1 MISVASFHR
10 KLVVRSWRKIR
21 HRRKLLLFARVE
33 TLFIAGG
40 RRVATVVSDC
50 TEDLTIITSLRGKN
64 SRLSSLGPKERTF
77 MGNGSVAEPE
87 SQNQIRRR
95 RGKNFH
101 LSSPKLEE
109 RRSVGNRSV
118 VEPE

>member
-1 MISVASFHR
+1 M
-10 KLVVRSWRKIR
+10 
-21 HRRKLLLFARVE
+21 LFARVE
-33 TLFIAGG
+33 TLLIAGG
-40 RRVATVVSDC
+40 RGVATVISDC
-50 TEDLTIITSLRGKN
+50 AEDLIIVTSLRGKN

-77 MGNGSVAEPE
+77 MGNKSVAEPK
-87 SQNQIRRR
+87 SQNQIRRQ

-109 RRSVGNRSV
+109 RRSAGNRSV